1 MNPENQKLNW
11 KNLQHRMKKGSR
23 GFCAIGLWCFFLIAP
38 VFLSAQDKVAF
49 SEEEVRW
56 PSSDDGIFLSGI
68 LSIPKK
74 KAPWPAVLLVNSQ
87 AFSDADQ
94 ANSGNPVYRD
104 LARGLAE
111 AGFAVL
117 RVHSRCWT
125 DASILPSE
133 VTMGVLFEDVLS
145 SAQWLRN
152 CKGVNLSNYGVI
164 AYQENMLA
172 ALALCNNG
180 FPIQYVIGMQPMA
193 NSPLEHVC
201 EQTARVLANTSLPD
215 STQIKYLD
223 LLYIL
228 LRTIKVEADEDR
240 TRRQLN
246 DVIENHMAHFEDW
259 EIEELALSRNDRGYL
274 MSYLQSVH
282 MKSFI
287 SLPLKSEYQACSLP
301 VLVLSGKP
309 ADTAGFRYR
318 QDLLEK
324 ICREKKDLN
333 WKYVFLEDHDHYFK
347 AVHSGAGQTDRREDA
362 VFSQK
367 LRSEILQF
375 IQSINE

>member
-1 MNPENQKLNW
+1 
-11 KNLQHRMKKGSR
+11 MKMGNR
-23 GFCAIGLWCFFLIAP
+23 GIFVYCLWCFYLWVPGI
-38 VFLSAQDKVAF
+38 LSAQERVSF

-56 PSSDDGIFLSGI
+56 PSSDDGVYLSGI
-68 LSIPKK
+68 LSTPKK
-74 KAPWPAVLLVNSQ
+74 KSPWPAVLLVNSQ

-104 LARGLAE
+104 LARGLSE

-125 DASILPSE
+125 DPSILPSE

-145 SAQWLRN
+145 SAQWLRQH
-152 CKGVNLSNYGVI
+152 KGVNISNYGVI
-164 AYQENMLA
+164 AYQENILA

-228 LRTIKVEADEDR
+228 LRTIRMEADEDR

-246 DVIENHMAHFEDW
+246 DIIENHMAHFEDW

-274 MSYLQSVH
+274 MSYLQSIH

-287 SLPLKSEYQACSLP
+287 SQPLKSEYQSCSLP
-301 VLVLSGKP
+301 VLMLSGKP

-324 ICREKKDLN
+324 ICREKKDLS

-347 AVHSGAGQTDRREDA
+347 AVHSGAGQADRKVDA

-367 LRSEILQF
+367 LRDEILQF

>member
-1 MNPENQKLNW
+1 
-11 KNLQHRMKKGSR
+11 MKMGSR
-23 GFCAIGLWCFFLIAP
+23 FFLEFSLWCLLLWVPGI
-38 VFLSAQDKVAF
+38 LSAQEKVSF

-56 PSSDDGIFLSGI
+56 PSSDDGVYLSGI

-111 AGFAVL
+111 AGFVVL

-125 DASILPSE
+125 DPTILPSE
-133 VTMGVLFEDVLS
+133 VTMNVLYEDVFS
-145 SAQWLRN
+145 SAQWLRSY
-152 CKGVNLSNYGVI
+152 KGVQLSNYGVI
-164 AYQENMLA
+164 AYQENILA
-172 ALALCNNG
+172 AMALCNNG

-274 MSYLQSVH
+274 MSYLQSAH

-287 SLPLKSEYQACSLP
+287 DQPLKTEYQTCSLP

-324 ICREKKDLN
+324 ICLEKKDFN

-347 AVHSGAGQTDRREDA
+347 TVHSVAGQADRNAEA

-367 LRSEILQF
+367 LREEILQF
-375 IQSINE
+375 IESINE